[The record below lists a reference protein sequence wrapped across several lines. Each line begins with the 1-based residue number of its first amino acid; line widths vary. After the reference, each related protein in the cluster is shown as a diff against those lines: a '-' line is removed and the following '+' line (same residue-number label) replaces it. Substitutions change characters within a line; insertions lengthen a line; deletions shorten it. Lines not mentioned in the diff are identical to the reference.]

1 MYKNLK
7 GTCISG
13 RHSIDTN
20 KNLEDHGMHQAKP
33 AFQADLCLSQEI

>member
-1 MYKNLK
+1 MK
-7 GTCISG
+7 GISG

-20 KNLEDHGMHQAKP
+20 KNLEDHGMHQARP